1 MKFATVE
8 WNNEQVV
15 VLEDASTGQLLQ
27 IAEAAKSLYGQQ
39 HMVPT
44 TMLAL
49 IGSGEEALSSI
60 AEIATW
66 AKDQPASSN
75 LFINPSDVKWLA
87 PIPRPTKNI
96 FCVGKNYADHAI
108 EMGSAADIPEHVMM
122 FTKTPTTVIGH
133 ENIIPIHSAL
143 TEQMDYEGEL
153 AVIIGKKG
161 VGIKE
166 AEANDYIFGYTIL
179 NDVTA
184 RDIQSR
190 HKQFFLGKSLDGT
203 CPMGPFIVHKSQ
215 IEHPLQ
221 LNVQTTVNGEL
232 RQNGN
237 TNQFIFSIPKII
249 EVISSGMTL
258 EPGDIIATGTPAGVG
273 KGFKPPKFLRAGD
286 VIEITIENIGTLCN
300 KID

>member
-15 VLEDASTGQLLQ
+15 VLEDEQTGLLLH
-27 IAEAAKSLYGQQ
+27 IAKAANALYDNK
-39 HMVPT
+39 HSIPT

-49 IGSGEEALSSI
+49 IDAGEDALRAI
-60 AEIATW
+60 VEIATW
-66 AKDQPASSN
+66 AKDQPSSSN

-87 PIPRPTKNI
+87 PIPRPTKNVY
-96 FCVGKNYADHAI
+96 CVGKNYADHAI

-122 FTKTPTTVIGH
+122 FTKSPTAVIGH
-133 ENIIPIHSAL
+133 ENMIPIHSEL

-161 VGIKE
+161 VAIKE
-166 AEANDYIFGYTIL
+166 EEANDHIFGYTIL

-203 CPMGPFIVHKSQ
+203 CPMGPYIVHKSQ
-215 IEHPLQ
+215 IKHPVQ
-221 LNVQTTVNGEL
+221 LNVQTKVNGEL

-237 TNQFIFSIPKII
+237 TDQFIFSIPKII

-273 KGFKPPKFLRAGD
+273 KGFKPPKFLKAGD